1 MCVPDSNAEALIPN
15 VIILA
20 DGEIG
25 REVDLDE
32 VMRVERSELI
42 NTLIRKDEKSLWYEY
57 AARRLSCSSQEESSH
72 YKADQPAPLSWI
84 SQALK
89 TVRNKYLLC
98 ISHTVYGVSL

>member
-32 VMRVERSELI
+32 VMRVEHSELI
-42 NTLIRKDEKSLWYEY
+42 NTLIRKDEKDLSGMSMRQEDCHVQVKKKALTTKQTSLHLYLGFL
-57 AARRLSCSSQEESSH
+57 RL
-72 YKADQPAPLSWI
+72 
-84 SQALK
+84 
-89 TVRNKYLLC
+89 
-98 ISHTVYGVSL
+98 